1 MTTRRSFLKAA
12 TAGVGAVLLDGF
24 AHGVPA
30 IQAKPLIESVA
41 DACRRL
47 APLGWRQMLM
57 NVTGSE
63 LDIGADDLRR
73 ELDKPLAR
81 IDRDFPGFGD
91 FAIAGTRAI
100 QPGQPDRSLLHHAFA
115 SPTVVAERMGTE
127 LRGFPTLSEIEAV
140 ENYVYGSVP
149 PTLDALR
156 RRAGNRPL
164 AIAVFALHYRNAP
177 DSVHGHHAELCF
189 ARTGISRLGTIE
201 PQYDAQ
207 KRVFVSV
214 DEARPF
220 DFRVVPRRFAAFLAV
235 QMHGAPDSFGPQD
248 PVDGDDKRLFWVPI
262 HKLFSGSECIAG
274 LDLDVSYGRGLRNE
288 ELAEF
293 HRFLDRSGLQN
304 NWRGRDLERFPF
316 LIRDEMIGSLSR
328 RAEFGPGVLEPRASP
343 LAVAAQYD
351 GRPLTFPVDGQYTS
365 QEANLQLGSMMVLPS
380 TATTAP
386 VYLDDAGQDT
396 QRPAPQ
402 YINVRHRVLANGEI
416 DNLNRRPDMLEII
429 RRGGYQ
435 TQHYIDL
442 TGDGWIEARCP
453 QLASQVDA
461 RLPAYCTVSLPDFF
475 PKVTQREL
483 MLWWKNVAPKPV
495 RDALWAIPPLA
506 LSQTRIAANITLPVG
521 FSLDDTTVTAI
532 VSQPSDG
539 YGPAQT
545 PNGPIVRDKV
555 GLPDGSPGLF
565 DPGWDTSQNI
575 WFNDPNKKL
584 EKFLVGFALGSP
596 FIEDAKLCAALGSY
610 WPGVAPDAT
619 RTFQPDKILSG
630 ISYPWP
636 SVVPLTDQEIG
647 SAPVAGGA
655 FMPWDG
661 VHGPSLRKVGER
673 WLAAYTDAIHTD
685 YIDLLGTMTAALTS
699 RIDTEEYQ
707 ARILAMESVYWA
719 LGIHGD
725 RPVNETLRAK
735 AAWAVLSFRTVEVGE
750 PEMAEAERVASAR
763 LAGTRRYRFHVY
775 RWGKQ
780 SPDPDNMRIVL
791 VEMLD
796 QVILYVDGSTV
807 LMRRNDGPWGTG
819 TSLPT

>member
-1 MTTRRSFLKAA
+1 MTTRRTFLKAA
-12 TAGVGAVLLDGF
+12 TAGIGAVLLDGIGPV
-24 AHGVPA
+24 ASAAQP
-30 IQAKPLIESVA
+30 KPLIEGVTA
-41 DACRRL
+41 ACHRL
-47 APLGWRQMLM
+47 ASLGWREMLLDA
-57 NVTGSE
+57 TGGE
-63 LDIGADDLRR
+63 LDITAADLRR
-73 ELDKPLAR
+73 ELAKPLAH
-81 IDRDFPGFGD
+81 IDRNFPGFGD

-100 QPGQPDRSLLHHAFA
+100 EPGQPDRSLLHHAFA
-115 SPTVVAERMGTE
+115 SPTVVAERSGDE
-127 LRGFPTLSEIEAV
+127 LRGFPTMAEIEAV
-140 ENYVYGSVP
+140 ENYVYGVEP
-149 PTLDALR
+149 TTLDALR
-156 RRAGNRPL
+156 RRAGDRPL
-164 AIAVFALHYRNAP
+164 AIAVFALQYRNAP

-201 PQYDAQ
+201 PHYDARQ
-207 KRVFVSV
+207 RRFVSV

-235 QMHGAPDSFGPQD
+235 QMQGANDSFGPQD
-248 PVDGDDKRLFWVPI
+248 PVDGDDKRQFWVPI

-316 LIRDEMIGSLSR
+316 LIRDGMIGSLSR
-328 RAEFGPGVLEPRASP
+328 RVEFGPGVLEPRPSP
-343 LAVAAQYD
+343 LAVAAQYE
-351 GRPLTFPVDGQYTS
+351 GRPLTFPVDGKYTS
-365 QEANLQLGSMMVLPS
+365 QEANLQLGSMMVLPG
-380 TATTAP
+380 TATTEP

-402 YINVRHRVLANGEI
+402 YINVRHRVLSSGEI

-435 TQHYIDL
+435 TQHYIDF
-442 TGDGWIEARCP
+442 TGDGWIEAGCP

-483 MLWWKNVAPKPV
+483 MLWWKNVAPRPV

-532 VSQPSDG
+532 VSQPSDSA
-539 YGPAQT
+539 GPVQA

-575 WFNDPNKKL
+575 WFNDPNRKL

-619 RTFQPDKILSG
+619 RTFQPDKIISG

-636 SVVPLTDQEIG
+636 SIVPLTDQEIG

-661 VHGPSLRKVGER
+661 VRGPSLRKVGER
-673 WLAAYTDAIHTD
+673 WLAAYTDAIRTD

-699 RIDTEEYQ
+699 RIDTAEYES
-707 ARILAMESVYWA
+707 RILAMESVYWA
-719 LGIHGD
+719 LDIHDD
-725 RPVNETLRAK
+725 RPVNEILRAK
-735 AAWAVLSFRTVEVGE
+735 AAWAVLSFRSAATDE
-750 PEMAEAERVASAR
+750 PELAEAERVAGVR
-763 LAGTRRYRFHVY
+763 LAGSRRYRFHVY

-780 SPDPDNMRIVL
+780 SPDPDDMRIVL

-807 LMRRNDGPWGTG
+807 LMRRDDGPWKTG